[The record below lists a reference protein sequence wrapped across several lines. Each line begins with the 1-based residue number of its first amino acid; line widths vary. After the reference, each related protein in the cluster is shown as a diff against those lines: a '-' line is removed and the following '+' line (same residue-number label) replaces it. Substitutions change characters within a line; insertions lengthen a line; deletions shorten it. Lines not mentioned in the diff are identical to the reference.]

1 MTTAEARPLVFLG
14 TPDAAATILRSVLDA
29 GIRIEHVITRPDTRR
44 GRGNT
49 VSPSPVKA
57 VALEYGITVS
67 HDLGWISANASRDVL
82 GIVVAYGRIIP
93 ESVLKKTPMVN
104 VHFSLLPRWRGAA
117 PVERAILA
125 GDTQTG
131 VCIMEVEP
139 TLDTG
144 AVYARR
150 EMALTD
156 THTSETLTKELA
168 QLGGELL
175 VHVLRNGL
183 GSPVPQEGVTTY
195 AHKLSS
201 EEGRI
206 EWNSTS
212 ADVSRHVRALRAF
225 TVVDG
230 QRVRVLEVEVMPSS
244 TATMPG
250 EIAPDASVDTID
262 GAIRLVIVHPEGK
275 GPMSGAAWLRG
286 KGSDAPLLCE

>member
-1 MTTAEARPLVFLG
+1 MASEARPLVFLG
-14 TPDAAATILRSVLDA
+14 TPDAAATILRAVLDA

-44 GRGNT
+44 GRGNS

-57 VALEYGITVS
+57 VAIEYGIDVS
-67 HDLGWISANASRDVL
+67 HDLGWISANESRGLL

-93 ESVLKKTPMVN
+93 ESMLSKTQMIN

-125 GDTQTG
+125 GDAETG

-144 AVYARR
+144 DVYARR
-150 EMALTD
+150 ELTITD
-156 THTSETLTKELA
+156 THTSDSLTKDLA
-168 QLGGELL
+168 HLGGELL
-175 VHVLRNGL
+175 VDVLRNGL
-183 GSPVPQEGVTTY
+183 GDSVAQEGTTTY

-206 EWNSTS
+206 DWNTLSVE
-212 ADVSRHVRALRAF
+212 VSRHVRALRAF

-230 QRVRVLEVEVMPSS
+230 QRVRILEVEVLVPSS
-244 TATMPG
+244 ATVPG
-250 EIAPDASVDTID
+250 EIAPDASVDTAD
-262 GAIRLVIVHPEGK
+262 GAVRLVMVHPEGK
-275 GPMSGAAWLRG
+275 GPMTGAAWLRG
-286 KGSDAPLLCE
+286 KGSDAPLVCE